1 MALDIN
7 NLLGSMVNAAKTSL
21 QGSAKGLTD
30 VAISAFKTLAQCLV
44 SIEEMKL
51 AGTITEEQA
60 NLLIDMQKN
69 AVQTAILA
77 EEGLGL
83 LAAQNAINSA
93 ISVVSSLVNKA
104 LGWNIL

>member
-7 NLLGSMVNAAKTSL
+7 NLLSSMVNAAKTSL
-21 QGSAKGLTD
+21 KASSVGLTD
-30 VAISAFKTLAQCLV
+30 VAISSLKTLAQCLV
-44 SIEEMKL
+44 NIEQMKMT
-51 AGTITEEQA
+51 GTISEEQA

-69 AVQTAILA
+69 AVQTAILT

-93 ISVVSSLVNKA
+93 LSVVSDLVNTA
-104 LGWNIL
+104 IGWTIL